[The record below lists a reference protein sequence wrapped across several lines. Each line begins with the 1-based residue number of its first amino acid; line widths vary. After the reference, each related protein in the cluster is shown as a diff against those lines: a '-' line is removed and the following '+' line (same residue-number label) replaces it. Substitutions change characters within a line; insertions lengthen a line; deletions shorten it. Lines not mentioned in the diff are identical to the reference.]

1 MRRIGRRTSP
11 KDVARQGQFP
21 FRERGERLDRL
32 FRRGIVATTL
42 LALAGLVGLTTTGR
56 DLIRRAGSGAPRAVG
71 AALGIPPGRDAI
83 DADWASRRRRDV
95 ASASATFRRV
105 YDESSPAVQK
115 LLRFAG
121 MGRESALLRWGNY
134 DKVLVLPAS
143 VFDPDDTGR
152 SYRLRP
158 GLRSVW
164 LRGVNLTHGMN
175 GFFLVPD
182 TEDLP
187 TILKGTGAS
196 IVPGTTQTTNSW
208 GCRGPEPDPSAPIR
222 GLILGDSNMQGYFVG
237 DDETPP
243 ACLARELER
252 RLGARVSLLNTGHLG
267 YSLEQYYYSLAE
279 YADRLR
285 PTFVVVALCV
295 NDFGDFADVV
305 AGRADWDDARYWLD
319 RIDAFCRTRGIL
331 CITSP
336 VPYDSQV
343 TALRLE
349 GGYPGRINDVIRSG
363 SLFYCFPIE
372 DLVDEFVRL
381 RVEAR
386 RSGRTLSSNPLY
398 NLHLDDHH
406 FSPRGAEVWGRALGR
421 RVAGML
427 EMWRARGSV
436 TF

>member
-1 MRRIGRRTSP
+1 MRRIGRRASP
-11 KDVARQGQFP
+11 RDAARQRQFP
-21 FRERGERLDRL
+21 FRERGERHDRL
-32 FRRGIVATTL
+32 FRRAIAAATS
-42 LALAGLVGLTTTGR
+42 LALAGLLGLTPTGR
-56 DLIRRAGSGAPRAVG
+56 DLIRRATTGTLRVG
-71 AALGIPPGRDAI
+71 WAALGVPPSREAI

-95 ASASATFRRV
+95 ASASATFRQV
-105 YDESSPAVQK
+105 YDESSPAVK
-115 LLRFAG
+115 RLLDFAG
-121 MGRESALLRWGNY
+121 MGRETALLRWGNY
-134 DKVLVLPAS
+134 DKILVLPSA
-143 VFDPDDTGR
+143 VFAADDSGR

-158 GLRSVW
+158 NLRSVW

-182 TEDLP
+182 TPDLP
-187 TILKGTGAS
+187 SILRATGAS
-196 IVPGTTQTTNSW
+196 VVPGTVQTTNSW

-237 DDETPP
+237 DEETPP

-252 RLGARVSLLNTGHLG
+252 RLGVRVSLLNTGHLG
-267 YSLEQYYYSLAE
+267 YSLEQYYHSLAE

-331 CITSP
+331 CITTP
-336 VPYDSQV
+336 VPYDAQV

-349 GGYPGRINDVIRSG
+349 GGYPGRVNDVLRSG

-372 DLVDEFVRL
+372 ELVDEFIRL
-381 RVEAR
+381 RGEAQ

-421 RVAGML
+421 RVGGLL
-427 EMWRARGSV
+427 ELWRARGSAA
-436 TF
+436 F